1 MKLEEAFREYD
12 KISPQPLA
20 AEMKFAILLRCIT
33 GQLRMHINVTL
44 KEDASYDTLRETVLQ
59 YDRANIRW
67 TEAMA
72 LGTSRTDDGGPAPM
86 EVDRVKDGKG
96 KDKGKKGNLKGKD
109 LKGSSKGKHSKSDGG
124 KSKGQDKGKSKDYG
138 KHGKSAGQGRG
149 RGPLPADTCKLCGG
163 RGHRSRECPVR
174 TLRQVAQTQDG
185 GSSVTTQSMVSSGG
199 SGTQPAQGSLQSTAV
214 RRIIQV
220 DLDDLDETM
229 DEPVVRMLRMVKAE
243 ETYDMTYSDSDDD
256 WLLCTECGDGCNAY
270 FMDYANDTMNVA
282 VELEVTGGSRPL
294 VDEGA
299 YIRGVRLEDDIP
311 IVLDSG
317 ADMSVLPMKYKD
329 IGFALWPLAK
339 QAS

>member
-1 MKLEEAFREYD
+1 
-12 KISPQPLA
+12 
-20 AEMKFAILLRCIT
+20 
-33 GQLRMHINVTL
+33 
-44 KEDASYDTLRETVLQ
+44 
-59 YDRANIRW
+59 
-67 TEAMA
+67 
-72 LGTSRTDDGGPAPM
+72 
-86 EVDRVKDGKG
+86 
-96 KDKGKKGNLKGKD
+96 
-109 LKGSSKGKHSKSDGG
+109 
-124 KSKGQDKGKSKDYG
+124 
-138 KHGKSAGQGRG
+138 
-149 RGPLPADTCKLCGG
+149 
-163 RGHRSRECPVR
+163 
-174 TLRQVAQTQDG
+174 
-185 GSSVTTQSMVSSGG
+185 
-199 SGTQPAQGSLQSTAV
+199 
-214 RRIIQV
+214 
-220 DLDDLDETM
+220 M